1 MFARLPRQK
10 PQGQSR
16 PNLLSSARNPLAS
29 LVTVSDESVSNFT
42 VVIAALLVVVLVRQ
56 IQLSHVLW
64 NASTADD
71 AFWNNFW
78 AGNSTLGGRMQFLTN
93 IWISS
98 PLFVD
103 KRICFQFLSLRFFC
117 CCLFYVFLLCWAV
130 IGLGSGDAW
139 DMFKRRSWSLGRE
152 KRKHQNKGLLS
163 TVFSPFPLFTIIF
176 VFYNISL

>member
-42 VVIAALLVVVLVRQ
+42 VVIVALLVVVLVRQ

-78 AGNSTLGGRMQFLTN
+78 AGNSTLEGRMQFLTN

-103 KRICFQFLSLRFFC
+103 KRICFISFFSLRFFVAVYFMFFC
-117 CCLFYVFLLCWAV
+117 CVGRSLDIRVGWCLGHVQA
-130 IGLGSGDAW
+130 
-139 DMFKRRSWSLGRE
+139 SLVVAGPRE
-152 KRKHQNKGLLS
+152 EEA
-163 TVFSPFPLFTIIF
+163 PE
-176 VFYNISL
+176 

>member
-78 AGNSTLGGRMQFLTN
+78 AGNSTLEGRMQFLTN

-103 KRICFQFLSLRFFC
+103 KRICFQFLSLRFFLLLFILC
-117 CCLFYVFLLCWAV
+117 FSVVLGGHWIRVGWCLGHVQA
-130 IGLGSGDAW
+130 
-139 DMFKRRSWSLGRE
+139 SLVVAGPRE
-152 KRKHQNKGLLS
+152 EEA
-163 TVFSPFPLFTIIF
+163 PE
-176 VFYNISL
+176 

>member
-56 IQLSHVLW
+56 IQLNHVLW

-71 AFWNNFW
+71 AF
-78 AGNSTLGGRMQFLTN
+78 
-93 IWISS
+93 
-98 PLFVD
+98 
-103 KRICFQFLSLRFFC
+103 
-117 CCLFYVFLLCWAV
+117 
-130 IGLGSGDAW
+130 
-139 DMFKRRSWSLGRE
+139 
-152 KRKHQNKGLLS
+152 
-163 TVFSPFPLFTIIF
+163 
-176 VFYNISL
+176 